1 MILPYVELNLFTFAK
16 ISLIMRIINI
26 VTVLSFLALA
36 VTSCIKHEVIPPPTN
51 TIPLKASF
59 VGFVNGT
66 QIEFTQN
73 VLGYRGF
80 AGKTSFINPSPT
92 PSKMIYVSEIGSAQ
106 DSRAVKLTYG
116 ALKWDAGLNAEPNL
130 SMFNDFH
137 SANSGIVLPFKDYN
151 SLINLEGDGVQVE
164 YTDQNGLVWISRESD
179 LGQTTKFLVKKQAS
193 DNTGD
198 YTLFECSF
206 SCKVWRVDP
215 QTQEQLSLNL
225 NNAKLNAW
233 FKR

>member
-1 MILPYVELNLFTFAK
+1 
-16 ISLIMRIINI
+16 MRVINI
-26 VTVLSFLALA
+26 VSILLFFILTI
-36 VTSCIKHEVIPPPTN
+36 TSCIKHEIIPPPTN

-59 VGFVNGT
+59 VGFVDGK

-80 AGKTSFINPSPT
+80 SSKKQVINPSPAS
-92 PSKMIYVSEIGSAQ
+92 SKMIYISEISSAQ

-116 ALKWDAGLNAEPNL
+116 SLKWDAGLNAEPNL
-130 SMFNDFH
+130 TMFNDFH
-137 SANSGIVLPFKDYN
+137 SSNSDILLPFKDNN
-151 SLINLEGDGVQVE
+151 SLINLEANGVQVE
-164 YTDQNGLVWISRESD
+164 YTDQNGNVWISRESD
-179 LGQTTKFLVKKQAS
+179 FGQTAKFIVKKQAS

-206 SCKVWRVDP
+206 SCLVWRIDP
-215 QTQEQLSLNL
+215 QTEEQISLSL